1 MRHTLPVSQGCRKEL
16 PCVKE
21 DKKGSGKTTGTTM
34 APKFSSHLQC
44 ALRLRLGAPDG
55 IMPLL
60 SVTGLEVAE

>member
-1 MRHTLPVSQGCRKEL
+1 MRHTRPVSQGCRKEL

-21 DKKGSGKTTGTTM
+21 DKREAEKQCEQPGRQNP
-34 APKFSSHLQC
+34 APINN

-60 SVTGLEVAE
+60 WVTGLEVAE